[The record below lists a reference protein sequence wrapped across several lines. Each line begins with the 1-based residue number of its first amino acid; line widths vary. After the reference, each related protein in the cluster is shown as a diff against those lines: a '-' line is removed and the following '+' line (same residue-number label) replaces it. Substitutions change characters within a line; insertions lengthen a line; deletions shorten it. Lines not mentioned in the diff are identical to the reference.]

1 MNFFNLPI
9 TPFFKPALKAAFD
22 EFYKSTDKFQE
33 EKNAIETKKD
43 PKLFDEYI
51 INNTVYNRKELEEAA
66 TKYNM
71 DYASYVKKMQSKG
84 LKPFTRSTDTN
95 EDIDIKADTII

>member
-9 TPFFKPALKAAFD
+9 TPFYKPALKAAV
-22 EFYKSTDKFQE
+22 EVYKSTDKFQE